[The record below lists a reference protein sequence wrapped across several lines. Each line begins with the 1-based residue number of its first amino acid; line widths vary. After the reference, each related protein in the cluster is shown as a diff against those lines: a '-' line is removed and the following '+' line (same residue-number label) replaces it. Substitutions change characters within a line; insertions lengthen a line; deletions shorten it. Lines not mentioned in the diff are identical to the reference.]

1 MLPRPGDGP
10 LEAALELWRELLPP
24 DCGLQVCAADRASK
38 IDSWLEASQ
47 GPRLTWVGPRH
58 RQVMRELGIEVES
71 VLRGESALTEE
82 LTLRHAGQVR
92 KQAKAMEVELE
103 QGLASLKAAVQI
115 ETPGLLGSWNRY
127 RRAARKA
134 AADFR
139 RANERFD
146 RNRKGIRGNRLHALA
161 QGLRPHEGEQEDS
174 IGLLGAMAL
183 FRLQPSRAVEHLNV
197 FHDAVA
203 QGSAIVFI
211 QAGISASRPL
221 S

>member
-1 MLPRPGDGP
+1 M
-10 LEAALELWRELLPP
+10 
-24 DCGLQVCAADRASK
+24 
-38 IDSWLEASQ
+38 
-47 GPRLTWVGPRH
+47 
-58 RQVMRELGIEVES
+58 
-71 VLRGESALTEE
+71 RGEAALTEE

-92 KQAKAMEVELE
+92 KQAKSMETALE
-103 QGLASLKAAVQI
+103 QGLRSLKSAVQT
-115 ETPGLLGSWNRY
+115 EAPGLLGSWNRY

-134 AADFR
+134 AAEFR

-174 IGLLGAMAL
+174 LGLLCAMAL
-183 FRLQPSRAVEHLNV
+183 FRLQPSWAVEQLSV

-211 QAGISASRPL
+211 RTGISASRPL